1 MISKNQFKELFDVFE
16 DIDID
21 LILGEAALTK
31 EDLDRLKEKTFKKVD
46 DEIKDDDKEIEDA
59 KKEDLMTLLERL
71 IKKGQVRL

>member
-59 KKEDLMTLLERL
+59 KKEDLIALLERL
-71 IKKGQVRL
+71 IKKGEVRL